1 MIFPM
6 PDKFFLVSGS
16 AEGPTF
22 LNSFDNALLV
32 AGIGNTNLI
41 RISSILPPGAREV
54 PAITLPFGSLVPTA
68 YSSESCDVP
77 GDIIAAAVAVGLPLE
92 EDQPG
97 VIMEHHSCGSAEDC
111 EEVTRQLVRSAFEN
125 RGIALQE
132 IRSIAVETKVVK
144 LATAFAGVVLWK

>member
-1 MIFPM
+1 M

-22 LNSFDNALLV
+22 LNSFDNALLA

-54 PAITLPFGSLVPTA
+54 SAITLPFGSLVPTA

-77 GDIIAAAVAVGLPLE
+77 GDIVAAAVAVGLPQ
-92 EDQPG
+92 EDNQPG
-97 VIMEHHSCGSAEDC
+97 VIMEHHNRGSAEEC
-111 EEVTRQLVRSAFEN
+111 EEIARQLVRSAFEN
-125 RGIALQE
+125 RGISLQE
-132 IRSIAVETKVVK
+132 IRSISVAAKVIK
-144 LATAFAGVVLWK
+144 LATVFAGVVLWK